1 MQPAPAHP
9 VGAVPVLPV
18 ALEAQLAALA
28 AALASGGSLRIGTG
42 WVGRTGS
49 LSLTLLSSRI
59 GNGNGFAALVL
70 PGGFNA
76 GSVPPA
82 LKLVARRFQVSNLM
96 CGGRWV

>member
-28 AALASGGSLRIGTG
+28 AALASGGSLRIGIGTG

-59 GNGNGFAALVL
+59 GNGNGLGSLISTTRRLQRWKCAARLETCRAALS
-70 PGGFNA
+70 G
-76 GSVPPA
+76 
-82 LKLVARRFQVSNLM
+82 Q
-96 CGGRWV
+96 

>member
-9 VGAVPVLPV
+9 VPVLPV

-42 WVGRTGS
+42 WVGRAGS

-59 GNGNGFAALVL
+59 GNGNGLGSLSTTRRLQRWKCAARLETCRAALS
-70 PGGFNA
+70 G
-76 GSVPPA
+76 
-82 LKLVARRFQVSNLM
+82 Q
-96 CGGRWV
+96 

>member
-9 VGAVPVLPV
+9 VPVLPV

-28 AALASGGSLRIGTG
+28 AELASGGSLRIGTGTG

-59 GNGNGFAALVL
+59 GNGNGLGSLISQAASTLEVCR
-70 PGGFNA
+70 
-76 GSVPPA
+76 PP
-82 LKLVARRFQVSNLM
+82 
-96 CGGRWV
+96 

>member
-9 VGAVPVLPV
+9 VPV

-42 WVGRTGS
+42 WLVGRTGS

-59 GNGNGFAALVL
+59 GNGNGLGSLSTTRRLQRWKCAAR
-70 PGGFNA
+70 
-76 GSVPPA
+76 
-82 LKLVARRFQVSNLM
+82 LVARRCQVSNVWRQVGLSL
-96 CGGRWV
+96 

>member
-9 VGAVPVLPV
+9 VPVLPV

-59 GNGNGFAALVL
+59 GNGNGLGSLISQAASTLEVCR
-70 PGGFNA
+70 
-76 GSVPPA
+76 PP
-82 LKLVARRFQVSNLM
+82 
-96 CGGRWV
+96 

>member
-9 VGAVPVLPV
+9 VPVLPV

-59 GNGNGFAALVL
+59 GNGNGLGSLISTTRRLQRWKCAARLETCRAALS
-70 PGGFNA
+70 G
-76 GSVPPA
+76 
-82 LKLVARRFQVSNLM
+82 Q
-96 CGGRWV
+96 

>member
-9 VGAVPVLPV
+9 VPVLPV

-49 LSLTLLSSRI
+49 LILTLLSSRI
-59 GNGNGFAALVL
+59 GNGNGLGSLSTTRRLQRWKCAARLETCRAALS
-70 PGGFNA
+70 G
-76 GSVPPA
+76 
-82 LKLVARRFQVSNLM
+82 Q
-96 CGGRWV
+96 

>member
-9 VGAVPVLPV
+9 VPVLPV

-59 GNGNGFAALVL
+59 GNGNGLGSLIISTTRWLQRWKCAARLETCRAALS
-70 PGGFNA
+70 G
-76 GSVPPA
+76 
-82 LKLVARRFQVSNLM
+82 Q
-96 CGGRWV
+96 